1 MKKLIQRLT
10 DSSEFILVVTVAF
23 GFFIAQSFFNVFG
36 AEKTGATLLTQGYL
50 MQMVGLEIV
59 CGFLALYILS
69 ARGWTRAHLHL
80 SITLRET
87 GHGILLWLMDNC
99 AYVIVIIFAAALFG
113 DGLFSGSETILGDID
128 IWMVVLLSTLDPLYE
143 EAFVSGYVIQ
153 ALLKK
158 HDPFFAITASAF
170 IRLLFNFDAGPAAAL
185 FILPLGLLHGYVFWR
200 WRRLWPLVVAHA
212 LFNVMS
218 LALSLSG

>member
-1 MKKLIQRLT
+1 MKKIIQRLS

-23 GFFIAQSFFNVFG
+23 GFFIAQSFYNAFG
-36 AEKTGATLLTQGYL
+36 AEKPGTTVITQGYL
-50 MQMVGLEIV
+50 MQMMALELI

-80 SITLRET
+80 SITYRET
-87 GHGILLWLMDNC
+87 GQGILLWLMDNC
-99 AYVIVIIFAAALFG
+99 AYVVVLIFAGSLFG
-113 DGLFSGSETILGDID
+113 EALLSGSETILGEID

-143 EAFVSGYVIQ
+143 ETFVAAYVIQ
-153 ALLKK
+153 ALSKK
-158 HDPFFAITASAF
+158 HDPFFAITASAL

-185 FILPLGLLHGYVFWR
+185 FILPLGLLHGFVFWR

-212 LFNVMS
+212 IFNLMS
-218 LALSLSG
+218 MILSLSA